1 MFVIKC
7 LPNMTFSMCTL
18 RISNRMRKEAIENA
32 KQNIHTQLGDAFA
45 MFLLLFFIYFIL
57 FFSGSPDSQ

>member
-1 MFVIKC
+1 
-7 LPNMTFSMCTL
+7 
-18 RISNRMRKEAIENA
+18 MRKEAIENA